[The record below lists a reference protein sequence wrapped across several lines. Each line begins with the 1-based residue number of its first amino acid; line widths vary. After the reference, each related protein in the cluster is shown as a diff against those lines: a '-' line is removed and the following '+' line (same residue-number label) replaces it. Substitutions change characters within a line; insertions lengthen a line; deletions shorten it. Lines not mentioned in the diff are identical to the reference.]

1 MTVADELKPLSLGQT
16 PPQTSTADGPPEAP
30 QLLSEPETPRAAVP
44 LGAQKADPSPS
55 PPLAR
60 PWLPCGAG
68 SWKLVLA
75 LCAGQTPP
83 GSPGGAAGAAWA
95 RLCPGTGCRRHGGLG
110 CRLCSDSGESPC
122 SRGGGGRVSHGHRH
136 FPPPPQTPQ
145 SPAPPGGLLA
155 HGITGNQR
163 KPAGRQPCR
172 TPGNPLIAQQSRADS
187 SAPPGAPPT
196 AALGPPPPAGPH
208 SQKVFLMW
216 AATST
221 STSPIFFCQLAMSL
235 DTAHHSSPCRGSAF
249 SQRRRTSSRCSC
261 RGARGSSDR
270 APPRP
275 YLPPAPQWGPRPGPW
290 QGAWASSWER
300 PPRPPLGRRV
310 KPRSPGLTGSP
321 GCTSHGDPKTAHPP
335 PCEPS
340 SAADQA
346 SREVVLS
353 SSPGRQAH

>member
-187 SAPPGAPPT
+187 SAPPGGPPHRSPRAAPARGAAQSEGVLDVGGHQHQHLPDLLLPVGDVLGHGAPQLPVPRLGVLAAPPHLLPLLLQGGPGLFRQGSSQALPPTCPAVGPPAWALAGGMGLLLGAAPT
-196 AALGPPPPAGPH
+196 AAPGPQSQAPESRPHRKPRVHISWGPQDSPPPT
-208 SQKVFLMW
+208 L
-216 AATST
+216 
-221 STSPIFFCQLAMSL
+221 
-235 DTAHHSSPCRGSAF
+235 
-249 SQRRRTSSRCSC
+249 
-261 RGARGSSDR
+261 
-270 APPRP
+270 
-275 YLPPAPQWGPRPGPW
+275 
-290 QGAWASSWER
+290 
-300 PPRPPLGRRV
+300 
-310 KPRSPGLTGSP
+310 
-321 GCTSHGDPKTAHPP
+321 
-335 PCEPS
+335 
-340 SAADQA
+340 
-346 SREVVLS
+346 
-353 SSPGRQAH
+353 